1 MCIRDSNNWG
11 GIECHSSF
19 GPSFG
24 DCELSTIEPLLGE
37 GKVRSRVGR
46 DGFMIGGS
54 EGALKEG
61 DINPLTSDKI
71 DEDLRSYST
80 AKEIEVWKI
89 TFLE

>member
-1 MCIRDSNNWG
+1 MIS
-11 GIECHSSF
+11 
-19 GPSFG
+19 
-24 DCELSTIEPLLGE
+24 
-37 GKVRSRVGR
+37 VVGR

-71 DEDLRSYST
+71 IKDKNKLLGSYST

-89 TFLE
+89 TFLK

>member
-1 MCIRDSNNWG
+1 
-11 GIECHSSF
+11 
-19 GPSFG
+19 
-24 DCELSTIEPLLGE
+24 LLGK
-37 GKVRSRVGR
+37 GNVRSDVDER
-46 DGFMIGGS
+46 GFMIGGS

-71 DEDLRSYST
+71 IKSKYGGLYSFST

>member
-1 MCIRDSNNWG
+1 M
-11 GIECHSSF
+11 

-24 DCELSTIEPLLGE
+24 YAELGTEEPLLGE
-37 GKVRSRVGR
+37 WKVRSDAGR

-71 DEDLRSYST
+71 DYNLRSYST
-80 AKEIEVWKI
+80 AKEIEVWEI
-89 TFLE
+89 AFLE

>member
-1 MCIRDSNNWG
+1 M
-11 GIECHSSF
+11 

-24 DCELSTIEPLLGE
+24 NCELWTFEPLLGE
-37 GKVRSRVGR
+37 GNVISHVGE

-61 DINPLTSDKI
+61 DINPLTSDIIIKF
-71 DEDLRSYST
+71 EDNPLGSYST

>member
-1 MCIRDSNNWG
+1 M
-11 GIECHSSF
+11 

-24 DCELSTIEPLLGE
+24 FAELGTEEPLLGE
-37 GKVRSRVGR
+37 GKVRSDAGR

-54 EGALKEG
+54 KGALKEG

-71 DEDLRSYST
+71 INDNVNLRSNST

>member
-1 MCIRDSNNWG
+1 MES
-11 GIECHSSF
+11 IE
-19 GPSFG
+19 
-24 DCELSTIEPLLGE
+24 
-37 GKVRSRVGR
+37 GR
-46 DGFMIGGS
+46 EGFMIGGS

-71 DEDLRSYST
+71 IRVKSFLKSSST